1 MVVVSVSTYRIKVV
15 SVSTVVDMVGLSGLT
30 PEHKGVQQVISLSAE
45 KVVARSEG
53 REVSSVLLE
62 HKSVAPHLR
71 EWIG

>member
-1 MVVVSVSTYRIKVV
+1 MTKCKNGAAVVVVKFVV
-15 SVSTVVDMVGLSGLT
+15 SAYVSVFVSMVGLSGLT

-62 HKSVAPHLR
+62 HKRV
-71 EWIG
+71 